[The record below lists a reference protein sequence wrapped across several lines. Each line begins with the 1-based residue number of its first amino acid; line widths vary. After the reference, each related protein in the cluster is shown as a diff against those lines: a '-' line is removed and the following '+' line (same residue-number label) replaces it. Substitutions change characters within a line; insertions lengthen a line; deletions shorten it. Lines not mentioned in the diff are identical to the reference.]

1 MSHAF
6 HFFINGTSC
15 GPIHGSLVHLV
26 KQVCM
31 GQEGL
36 TGLGAAARR
45 HNDGVQRE
53 CFTIRNMV
61 KRSLAWQ
68 ENLLLAWCWVENK
81 AGRCPAF
88 EGPELDVLFHGTPSI
103 LPCKIPCIQSW
114 QNWLSGRMWPLDNRC
129 CLPPALACLAVA
141 LEVLPVLGWPAVLL
155 GSALLLLCSRP

>member
-1 MSHAF
+1 MPFLHQGDAKVGLLEALDGKLRSWQEA
-6 HFFINGTSC
+6 GPGC

-68 ENLLLAWCWVENK
+68 QNL
-81 AGRCPAF
+81 
-88 EGPELDVLFHGTPSI
+88 
-103 LPCKIPCIQSW
+103 
-114 QNWLSGRMWPLDNRC
+114 
-129 CLPPALACLAVA
+129 
-141 LEVLPVLGWPAVLL
+141 
-155 GSALLLLCSRP
+155 